1 MKNIK
6 LIFSFVWLLA
16 VTISCSIPDG
26 IDQDLSFL
34 ESAAAP
40 TNVVGFYNITQDNT
54 GLVTITPNS
63 EGAVSYDIY
72 FGDGTA
78 SPVNVLQGKNTSHI
92 YGEGTYTVKIVAISI
107 TGSKTEATQTLV
119 VSFKAPQNLVVVITN
134 DLLVSKKVNVT
145 ATAVFATMF
154 DVYFGEA
161 GNSTPVSANIG
172 QTASYIY
179 ANAGTYTI
187 KVVSKSAAI
196 QTTDYT
202 TTFDVTAI
210 LQPVTSAPIPPTR
223 QAANVISIYSS
234 AYTNVAGT
242 NYFPDWGQG
251 GQGSSWG
258 EFDLNGDKMLNYV
271 KLSYQG
277 IDIGSAVDASSMEFL
292 HIDIWSPTDMSID
305 IYPLPDG
312 IIAANEKFVTKTL
325 VGNQWNSFD
334 IPMSAFTS
342 QTLPIINLK
351 QFKFVGAPWAV
362 GTVFI
367 DNIYFYKA
375 AAPSS
380 GLVGTWKMA
389 PEAGSLKVGP
399 TSGSGDWWS
408 IDAAGVTQR
417 ACFYDDT
424 FVFAANGSFSNVLG
438 TETWV
443 ERWQGAAADG
453 CGAAVAPHNGPSGAT
468 YLYDAVANTLTITG
482 TGSYIGIPKAN
493 NAGEL
498 PNVAV
503 PNSIVYNVTLTDNN
517 NTMNVVIEAGP
528 GVFWSYKLVRI

>member
-342 QTLPIINLK
+342 QTLPINNLK